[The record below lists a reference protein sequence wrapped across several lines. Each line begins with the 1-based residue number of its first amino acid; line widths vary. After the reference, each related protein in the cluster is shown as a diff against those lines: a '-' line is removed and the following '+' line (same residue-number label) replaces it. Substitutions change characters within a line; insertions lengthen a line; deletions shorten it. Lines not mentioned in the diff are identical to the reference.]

1 MVYSKLL
8 NFWVWRCSWYCILIR
23 SMAVGSIATSPFIPG
38 YCWFGCFLFLSWSIL
53 IEVYQLNFF
62 FKKRTSFL
70 FDFFSTVFLLK
81 ISLFSALIFIISS
94 SFSCFVFTLLF
105 LFCFLEVGTLM
116 THLRL
121 FFFSNICSAIN
132 CSLSTV
138 LAAYHTFWYV
148 IFLSSF
154 IQSCVF

>member
-1 MVYSKLL
+1 MVLHPYSFNGCGIYCNIPFHPWILL
-8 NFWVWRCSWYCILIR
+8 IWVFSL
-23 SMAVGSIATSPFIPG
+23 FIMVNLDRG
-38 YCWFGCFLFLSWSIL
+38 LS
-53 IEVYQLNFF
+53 VKFFF

-138 LAAYHTFWYV
+138 LAAYHTF
-148 IFLSSF
+148 
-154 IQSCVF
+154 